1 LIDLPWAFWRRE
13 EARRQMEVE
22 ALDLA
27 IFTRRSRGLV
37 IED

>member
-1 LIDLPWAFWRRE
+1 LIDLPCAFWRRE

-22 ALDLA
+22 VLDLA
-27 IFTRRSRGLV
+27 IFTRRRRGLA